1 MQEQISPSAT
11 KRSAKSAAL
20 AALAQRRLTESQLWQ
35 KLERKGYD
43 RDDIASAIE
52 ACKRGGY
59 LDDRLYADLYVQG
72 TRKAVGN
79 ARLVA
84 ALIAKGI
91 DSEAARSS
99 VDAAPRAEN
108 ARCADALATL
118 ERRRPGIS
126 YPAAAR
132 ALERLGFPASVIY
145 AVLRERINVDS
156 MSV

>member
-1 MQEQISPSAT
+1 MERAT

-20 AALAQRRLTESQLWQ
+20 AALAQRRLTESQLWR
-35 KLERKGYD
+35 KLERKGYEHD
-43 RDDIASAIE
+43 EIASAVE

-72 TRKAVGN
+72 ARKAVGN

-99 VDAAPRAEN
+99 VEGAPRGEN
-108 ARCADALATL
+108 ERCADALATL
-118 ERRRPGIS
+118 ERRRPGIN

-145 AVLRERINVDS
+145 AVLRERINGDS
-156 MSV
+156 MPV

>member
-1 MQEQISPSAT
+1 M
-11 KRSAKSAAL
+11 
-20 AALAQRRLTESQLWQ
+20 RRLTESQLWT
-35 KLERKGYD
+35 KLERKGYEH
-43 RDDIASAIE
+43 DDIASAVE
-52 ACKRGGY
+52 ACRRGGY
-59 LDDRLYADLYVQG
+59 LDDRLYADLYVHG
-72 TRKAVGN
+72 ARKAVGN

-99 VDAAPRAEN
+99 VDGAPRGESE
-108 ARCADALATL
+108 RCADALATL
-118 ERRRPGIS
+118 ERRRPGIN

-145 AVLRERINVDS
+145 AVLRERIGGDS

>member
-1 MQEQISPSAT
+1 MAT

-20 AALAQRRLTESQLWQ
+20 AALAQRRLTESQLWA
-35 KLERKGYD
+35 KLQRKGYEHD
-43 RDDIASAIE
+43 EIASAVE
-52 ACKRGGY
+52 TCKRGGY
-59 LDDRLYADLYVQG
+59 LDDRLYAELYVHG
-72 TRKAVGN
+72 ARKAVGN

-91 DSEAARSS
+91 DSEVARSS
-99 VDAAPRAEN
+99 VDAAPRVETE
-108 ARCADALATL
+108 RCTDALIAL
-118 ERRRPGIS
+118 ERRRPGLN

-145 AVLRERINVDS
+145 AVLRERIGGDA